1 MGFRSPRTD
10 RLFANERTDS
20 ASGSRLSERT
30 LIVLIFTIMLTHLFC
45 HSFLWSTHPEN
56 ALAVICPRTPDET
69 LSKRVFREC
78 NHAVYAVLSGGMTAL
93 LLTPGTG
100 ICRPAPM
107 SGAYRQTVAAG
118 DESAH
123 ANPPVSPLTLRYGIC
138 VYRNES
144 SVLRF
149 PLRVPARAFDAI
161 ALTALSA
168 PQAVMASGVLLN
180 LHMIFGFQGT
190 QPASTTRKSF
200 FLWKNFS

>member
-1 MGFRSPRTD
+1 
-10 RLFANERTDS
+10 
-20 ASGSRLSERT
+20 
-30 LIVLIFTIMLTHLFC
+30 
-45 HSFLWSTHPEN
+45 
-56 ALAVICPRTPDET
+56 
-69 LSKRVFREC
+69 
-78 NHAVYAVLSGGMTAL
+78 
-93 LLTPGTG
+93 
-100 ICRPAPM
+100 M
-107 SGAYRQTVAAG
+107 SGAYRQMVAAG

-180 LHMIFGFQGT
+180 LHMMFDFQGT
-190 QPASTTRKSF
+190 QPAPAAQKSF